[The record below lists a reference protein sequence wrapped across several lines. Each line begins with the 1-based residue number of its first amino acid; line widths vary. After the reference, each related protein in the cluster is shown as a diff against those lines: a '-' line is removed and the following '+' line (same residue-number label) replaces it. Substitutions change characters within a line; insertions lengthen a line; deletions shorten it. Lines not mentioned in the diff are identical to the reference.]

1 MFNFIYPYTRKI
13 IPKGERVIDVNYMLI
28 DMQGLTSDTFKVY
41 NKLEKIVYDNIKTN
55 NTVYASN
62 ECGTDFNS
70 LFTL

>member
-1 MFNFIYPYTRKI
+1 M
-13 IPKGERVIDVNYMLI
+13 I
-28 DMQGLTSDTFKVY
+28 DMQGLTSDIFKVY
-41 NKLEKIVYDNIKTN
+41 NKLEKIIYDNIKTN